1 VATAGANRFGRASVQ
16 RHWLDV
22 VQPRACGAGSGSIVT
37 GIRDR
42 GAVAGQG
49 VITIAYGDPPTL
61 IGGPA
66 VLVAV
71 AIGVIAPEAEQTT

>member
-1 VATAGANRFGRASVQ
+1 MARWLWDLSQTALLGTLTPHSCHG
-16 RHWLDV
+16 
-22 VQPRACGAGSGSIVT
+22 GAGSGSIVT

-71 AIGVIAPEAEQTT
+71 PIGVIVPEAEQTT